1 MWSKSE
7 KFTNWGN
14 LGISMVGNL
23 SSLLAESL
31 ISLNVTDRNVSASKV
46 TDDLLPNQTF
56 ELYRRDNMT
65 LVGSG
70 SEIEIGELLNSSEKD
85 FLDCGTMPDIVW
97 VKVCSFSLPT
107 SSLVIDHVWWKRA
120 QQKRTKENHF
130 VQSNALSPITFHFH
144 ILPIYL

>member
-1 MWSKSE
+1 
-7 KFTNWGN
+7 
-14 LGISMVGNL
+14 MVGNL

-56 ELYRRDNMT
+56 DIYSRDNMT

-97 VKVCSFSLPT
+97 VKVCSFSLPM
-107 SSLVIDHVWWKRA
+107 SPLVINHV
-120 QQKRTKENHF
+120 
-130 VQSNALSPITFHFH
+130 
-144 ILPIYL
+144 

>member
-1 MWSKSE
+1 
-7 KFTNWGN
+7 
-14 LGISMVGNL
+14 MVGNL

-65 LVGSG
+65 LVRSG
-70 SEIEIGELLNSSEKD
+70 SEIEIGELLNSSERD

-97 VKVCSFSLPT
+97 VKVCSFSLPI
-107 SSLVIDHVWWKRA
+107 SPLVINHV
-120 QQKRTKENHF
+120 
-130 VQSNALSPITFHFH
+130 
-144 ILPIYL
+144 

>member
-1 MWSKSE
+1 
-7 KFTNWGN
+7 
-14 LGISMVGNL
+14 MVGNL

-70 SEIEIGELLNSSEKD
+70 SEIEIGELLNSSERD

-107 SSLVIDHVWWKRA
+107 SPLVINHV
-120 QQKRTKENHF
+120 
-130 VQSNALSPITFHFH
+130 
-144 ILPIYL
+144 